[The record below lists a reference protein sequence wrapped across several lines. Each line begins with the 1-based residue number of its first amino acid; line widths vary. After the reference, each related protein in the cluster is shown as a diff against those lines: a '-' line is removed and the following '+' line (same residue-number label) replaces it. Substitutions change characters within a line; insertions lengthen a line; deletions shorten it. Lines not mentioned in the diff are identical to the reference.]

1 MWDEMLQ
8 TGLAGILFAQFLD
21 LFEGL
26 INIPRRR
33 IIARR
38 MNDMATVANPRS
50 SGLEVDARRIHDDRP
65 ISPGSIAIGVIIGRM
80 SEFFDFFVYG
90 IGSVLVFPKLIFP
103 FAPNAVAA
111 TLMSFAIFPL
121 AFIARPVGS
130 FIFMWIDRNYGRGT
144 KLTIALII
152 LGGSTASIA
161 FLPGYDTF
169 GYWAV
174 ALLALFRLG
183 QGFALGGAW
192 DGLASLLNLNA
203 PPNHRGWYAMIPQL
217 GAPIG
222 FALASVLFG
231 YLVSNLSEQDFLDWG
246 WRYPFFVAF
255 AINVV
260 ALFARLRIV
269 GSKEFGTAMEAQE
282 LEARP
287 IFEMLSKHARD
298 VVLGAFVPL
307 ASFAMFHLVTI
318 FPLSWVTLNGGQSP
332 AEFLFVQV
340 IGAAVGLVGIV
351 LSGVIADRIGRR
363 SQLMIGAIIIA
374 IFSFSAPFLLDA
386 GGKGQ
391 DAFIIIGFG
400 ILGLSFGQ
408 ASGVMSSRFEQYY
421 RYTGAALTS
430 DLAWLVGAA
439 FAPLVALGLATNFG
453 IIFIGGY
460 LISGAICT
468 LVVLGVSRALDQAR

>member
-1 MWDEMLQ
+1 MTTVVNPAS
-8 TGLAGILFAQFLD
+8 TG
-21 LFEGL
+21 
-26 INIPRRR
+26 P
-33 IIARR
+33 
-38 MNDMATVANPRS
+38 TS
-50 SGLEVDARRIHDDRP
+50 SGMEKDARRIHDDKP
-65 ISPGSIAIGVIIGRM
+65 ISPGSIALGVIIGRM

-90 IGSVLVFPKLIFP
+90 LGSVLVFPKLIFP
-103 FAPNAVAA
+103 FAPTPVAA

-121 AFIARPVGS
+121 AFMARPVGS
-130 FIFMWIDRNYGRGT
+130 FVFMWVDRNYGRGT
-144 KLTIALII
+144 KLTIALFL

-161 FLPGYDTF
+161 FLPGYDTI

-174 ALLALFRLG
+174 ALLALFRMG

-203 PPNHRGWYAMIPQL
+203 PPNRRGWYAMIPQL

-222 FALASVLFG
+222 FALASILFG
-231 YLVSNLSEQDFLDWG
+231 YFVANLSEADFISWG

-269 GSKEFGTAMEAQE
+269 ASKEFGSALEANE
-282 LEARP
+282 LQARP
-287 IFEMLSKHARD
+287 IFEMLSKHAHD

-318 FPLSWVTLNGGQSP
+318 FPLSWVTLYGGQSA

-340 IGAAVGLVGIV
+340 IGAAVGIVGII
-351 LSGVIADRIGRR
+351 LSGLIADRIGRR
-363 SQLMIGAIIIA
+363 SQLMIGAVIIA

-408 ASGVMSSRFEQYY
+408 ASGAVSSRFGQYY

-430 DLAWLVGAA
+430 DLAWLVGAG
-439 FAPLVALGLATNFG
+439 FAPLVALGLASSFG

-468 LVVLGVSRALDQAR
+468 IAALSLSRVLDQSGEPGGQR

>member
-1 MWDEMLQ
+1 MTQ
-8 TGLAGILFAQFLD
+8 
-21 LFEGL
+21 
-26 INIPRRR
+26 IPVEKFMSS
-33 IIARR
+33 AS
-38 MNDMATVANPRS
+38 NPTS
-50 SGLEVDARRIHDDRP
+50 SGLERDARRMHDDDKP
-65 ISPGSIAIGVIIGRM
+65 LSPGSVAIGVVIGRT

-90 IGSVLVFPKLIFP
+90 LGSILVFPKLIFP
-103 FAPNAVAA
+103 FASSPVAA
-111 TLMSFAIFPL
+111 TLMSFALFPL
-121 AFIARPVGS
+121 AFLSRPIGS
-130 FIFMWIDRNYGRGT
+130 FVFMWIDRNYGRGT
-144 KLTIALII
+144 KLTIALVI

-161 FLPGYDTF
+161 FLPGYETL

-192 DGLASLLNLNA
+192 DGLASLLNLSA
-203 PPNHRGWYAMIPQL
+203 PPNRRGWYAMIPQL

-222 FALASVLFG
+222 FALASILFG
-231 YLVSNLSEQDFLDWG
+231 YMVSSLSEADFLAWG

-269 GSKEFGTAMEAQE
+269 ASKEFGAAMEAQE
-282 LEARP
+282 LQARP
-287 IFEMLSKHARD
+287 IFEMLSKHSMD

-318 FPLSWVTLNGGQSP
+318 FPLSWITLFGGQS
-332 AEFLFVQV
+332 AAQFLWVQV
-340 IGAAVGLVGIV
+340 AGAAFGAVGIV
-351 LSGVIADRIGRR
+351 LSGFIADRIGRR
-363 SQLMIGAIIIA
+363 NELMLGAILIA
-374 IFSFSAPFLLDA
+374 IFSFSAPFLLDS

-391 DAFIIIGFG
+391 DAYILIGFF
-400 ILGLSFGQ
+400 ILGLTFGQ
-408 ASGVMSSRFEQYY
+408 SSGAVSSRFTQYY

-430 DLAWLVGAA
+430 DLAWLLGAG
-439 FAPLVALGLATNFG
+439 FAPLVALGLASSFG

-468 LVVLGVSRALDQAR
+468 IAALTLTRALDQQ

>member
-1 MWDEMLQ
+1 M
-8 TGLAGILFAQFLD
+8 T
-21 LFEGL
+21 
-26 INIPRRR
+26 
-33 IIARR
+33 
-38 MNDMATVANPRS
+38 TVANPASTGPTS
-50 SGLEVDARRIHDDRP
+50 SGLERDARRIHDDKP
-65 ISPGSIAIGVIIGRM
+65 ISPGSIALGVIIGRM

-90 IGSVLVFPKLIFP
+90 LGSVLVFPKLIFP
-103 FAPNAVAA
+103 FAPTPVAA
-111 TLMSFAIFPL
+111 TMMSFAIFPL
-121 AFIARPVGS
+121 AFMARPVGS
-130 FIFMWIDRNYGRGT
+130 FVFMWIDRNYGRGT
-144 KLTIALII
+144 KLTIALFL

-161 FLPGYDTF
+161 FLPGYDTI

-174 ALLALFRLG
+174 ALLALFRMG

-203 PPNHRGWYAMIPQL
+203 PPNRRGWYAMIPQL

-222 FALASVLFG
+222 FALASILFG
-231 YLVSNLSEQDFLDWG
+231 YFVANLSEADFIAWG

-269 GSKEFGTAMEAQE
+269 ASKEFGSALEANE
-282 LEARP
+282 LQARP
-287 IFEMLSKHARD
+287 IFEMLSKHAHD

-318 FPLSWVTLNGGQSP
+318 FPLSWVTLYGGQSA

-340 IGAAVGLVGIV
+340 LGAAVGIVGII
-351 LSGVIADRIGRR
+351 LSGLIADRIGRR
-363 SQLMIGAIIIA
+363 SQLMIGAVIIA

-408 ASGVMSSRFEQYY
+408 ASGAVSSRFGQYY

-430 DLAWLVGAA
+430 DLAWLVGAG
-439 FAPLVALGLATNFG
+439 FAPLVALGLASSFG

-468 LVVLGVSRALDQAR
+468 IAALSLSRVLDQSGEPGGQR

>member
-1 MWDEMLQ
+1 MSSASNPTS
-8 TGLAGILFAQFLD
+8 TGLERD
-21 LFEGL
+21 
-26 INIPRRR
+26 
-33 IIARR
+33 ARR
-38 MNDMATVANPRS
+38 M
-50 SGLEVDARRIHDDRP
+50 HDDDKP
-65 ISPGSIAIGVIIGRM
+65 LSPGSVAIGVVIGRT

-90 IGSVLVFPKLIFP
+90 LGSILVFPKLIFP
-103 FAPNAVAA
+103 FASSPVAA
-111 TLMSFAIFPL
+111 TLMSFALFPL
-121 AFIARPVGS
+121 AFLARPVGS
-130 FIFMWIDRNYGRGT
+130 FVFMWIDRNYGRGT
-144 KLTIALII
+144 KLTVALFL

-161 FLPGYDTF
+161 FLPGYDTI

-192 DGLASLLNLNA
+192 DGLASLLNLSA
-203 PPNHRGWYAMIPQL
+203 PPNRRGWYAMIPQL

-231 YLVSNLSEQDFLDWG
+231 YMVSSLSEADFLAWG

-269 GSKEFGTAMEAQE
+269 ASKEFGAAMEAQE
-282 LEARP
+282 LQARP
-287 IFEMLSKHARD
+287 IFEMLSKHSMD

-318 FPLSWVTLNGGQSP
+318 FPLSWITLFGGQS
-332 AEFLFVQV
+332 AAQFLWVQV
-340 IGAAVGLVGIV
+340 AGAALGAVGIV
-351 LSGVIADRIGRR
+351 LSGFIADRIGRR
-363 SQLMIGAIIIA
+363 NELMLGAILIA
-374 IFSFSAPFLLDA
+374 IFSFSAPFLLDS

-391 DAFIIIGFG
+391 DAYILIGFF
-400 ILGLSFGQ
+400 ILGLTFGQ
-408 ASGVMSSRFEQYY
+408 SSGAVSSRFTQYY

-430 DLAWLVGAA
+430 DLAWLFGAG
-439 FAPLVALGLATNFG
+439 FAPLVALGLASSFG

-468 LVVLGVSRALDQAR
+468 IAALTLTRALDQQ

>member
-1 MWDEMLQ
+1 MSS
-8 TGLAGILFAQFLD
+8 
-21 LFEGL
+21 
-26 INIPRRR
+26 
-33 IIARR
+33 
-38 MNDMATVANPRS
+38 ATQNPTS
-50 SGLEVDARRIHDDRP
+50 SGLERDARRMHHDDKP
-65 ISPGSIAIGVIIGRM
+65 LSPGSVAIGVVIGRT

-90 IGSVLVFPKLIFP
+90 LGSILVFPKLIFP
-103 FAPNAVAA
+103 FASSAVAA
-111 TLMSFAIFPL
+111 TLMSFALFPL
-121 AFIARPVGS
+121 AFLARPVGS
-130 FIFMWIDRNYGRGT
+130 FVFMWIDRNYGRGT
-144 KLTIALII
+144 KLTAALVI

-161 FLPGYDTF
+161 FLPGYDTI

-192 DGLASLLNLNA
+192 DGLASLLNLSA
-203 PPNHRGWYAMIPQL
+203 PENRRGWYAMIPQL
-217 GAPIG
+217 GAPFG

-231 YLVSNLSEQDFLDWG
+231 YFVTNLSEADFLAWG

-269 GSKEFGTAMEAQE
+269 ASKEFGAAMEAQE
-282 LEARP
+282 LQARP
-287 IFEMLSKHARD
+287 IFEMLSKHAVD

-318 FPLSWVTLNGGQSP
+318 FPLSWVTLTGGQS
-332 AEFLFVQV
+332 AAQFLWVQV
-340 IGAAVGLVGIV
+340 AGAAVGAVGIV
-351 LSGVIADRIGRR
+351 LSGIIADRIGRR
-363 SQLMIGAIIIA
+363 NQLMVGAILIA

-391 DAFIIIGFG
+391 DAYILIGFF
-400 ILGLSFGQ
+400 ILGLNFGQ
-408 ASGVMSSRFEQYY
+408 SSGAVSSRFTQQY

-430 DLAWLVGAA
+430 DLAWLLGAG
-439 FAPLVALGLATNFG
+439 FAPLVALGLASTFG
-453 IIFIGGY
+453 IVFIGGY

-468 LVVLGVSRALDQAR
+468 IAALTLTRAINP

>member
-1 MWDEMLQ
+1 M
-8 TGLAGILFAQFLD
+8 T
-21 LFEGL
+21 
-26 INIPRRR
+26 
-33 IIARR
+33 
-38 MNDMATVANPRS
+38 TVANPASTRPTS
-50 SGLEVDARRIHDDRP
+50 SGLERDARRIHDDKP
-65 ISPGSIAIGVIIGRM
+65 ISPGSIALGVIIGRM

-90 IGSVLVFPKLIFP
+90 LGSVLVFPKLIFP
-103 FAPNAVAA
+103 FAPTPVAA
-111 TLMSFAIFPL
+111 TMMSFAIFPL
-121 AFIARPVGS
+121 AFMARPVGS
-130 FIFMWIDRNYGRGT
+130 FVFMWIDRNYGRGT
-144 KLTIALII
+144 KLTIALFL

-161 FLPGYDTF
+161 FLPGYDTI

-174 ALLALFRLG
+174 ALLALFRMG

-203 PPNHRGWYAMIPQL
+203 PPNRRGWYAMIPQL

-222 FALASVLFG
+222 FALASILFG
-231 YLVSNLSEQDFLDWG
+231 YFVANLSEADFIAWG

-269 GSKEFGTAMEAQE
+269 ASKEFGSALEANE
-282 LEARP
+282 LQARP
-287 IFEMLSKHARD
+287 IFEMLSKHAHD

-318 FPLSWVTLNGGQSP
+318 FPLSWVTLYGGQSA

-340 IGAAVGLVGIV
+340 LGAAVGIVGII
-351 LSGVIADRIGRR
+351 LSGLIADRIGRR
-363 SQLMIGAIIIA
+363 SQLMIGAVIIA

-408 ASGVMSSRFEQYY
+408 ASGAVSSRFGQYY

-430 DLAWLVGAA
+430 DLAWLVGAG
-439 FAPLVALGLATNFG
+439 FAPLVALGLASSFG

-468 LVVLGVSRALDQAR
+468 IAALSLSRVLDQSGEPGGQR

>member
-1 MWDEMLQ
+1 M
-8 TGLAGILFAQFLD
+8 T
-21 LFEGL
+21 
-26 INIPRRR
+26 R
-33 IIARR
+33 IRAEEF
-38 MNDMATVANPRS
+38 MSSATNQPTS
-50 SGLEVDARRIHDDRP
+50 SGLERDARRMHADDKP
-65 ISPGSIAIGVIIGRM
+65 LSPGSVAIGVVIGRT

-90 IGSVLVFPKLIFP
+90 LGSVLVFPKLIFP
-103 FAPNAVAA
+103 FAGSAVTG
-111 TLMSFAIFPL
+111 TLMAFALFPL
-121 AFIARPVGS
+121 AFLSRPVGS
-130 FIFMWIDRNYGRGT
+130 FVFMWVDRNYGRGT
-144 KLTIALII
+144 KLTAALVI

-161 FLPGYDTF
+161 FLPGYDTI

-192 DGLASLLNLNA
+192 DGLASLLNLSA

-231 YLVSNLSEQDFLDWG
+231 YFVGNLSEADFLAWG

-269 GSKEFGTAMEAQE
+269 ASKEFGAAMEAQE
-282 LEARP
+282 LQARP
-287 IFEMLSKHARD
+287 VFEMLSRHGMD
-298 VVLGAFVPL
+298 VLLGAFVPL

-318 FPLSWVTLNGGQSP
+318 FPLSWVTLTGGQSA
-332 AEFLFVQV
+332 AEFLWVQV
-340 IGAAVGLVGIV
+340 AGAAVGAVGIV

-363 SQLMIGAIIIA
+363 NQLMAGAILIA

-391 DAFIIIGFG
+391 DAYILIGFF

-408 ASGVMSSRFEQYY
+408 SSGAVSSRFAQQY

-430 DLAWLVGAA
+430 DLAWLLGAG
-439 FAPLVALGLATNFG
+439 FAPLVALGLASSFG
-453 IIFIGGY
+453 IVFIGGY

-468 LVVLGVSRALDQAR
+468 IAALTLTRALDHH

>member
-1 MWDEMLQ
+1 MS
-8 TGLAGILFAQFLD
+8 
-21 LFEGL
+21 
-26 INIPRRR
+26 
-33 IIARR
+33 
-38 MNDMATVANPRS
+38 TVVNPTS
-50 SGLEVDARRIHDDRP
+50 SGLERDARRIHEDDRP
-65 ISPGSIAIGVIIGRM
+65 LSPGSVAIPVVIGRT

-90 IGSVLVFPKLIFP
+90 LGSILVFPKLIFS
-103 FAPNAVAA
+103 FAPSPVAA
-111 TLMSFAIFPL
+111 TLMSFAVFAL
-121 AFIARPVGS
+121 AFIARPIGT
-130 FIFMWIDRNYGRGT
+130 FAFMWIDRNYGRGT
-144 KLTIALII
+144 KLTVALVI

-161 FLPGYDTF
+161 FLPGYETI

-192 DGLASLLNLNA
+192 DGLASLLNLSA
-203 PPNHRGWYAMIPQL
+203 PANRRGWYAMIPQL

-222 FALASVLFG
+222 FALASVLFA
-231 YLVSNLSEQDFLDWG
+231 YFVTTLSEADFLSWG

-269 GSKEFGTAMEAQE
+269 ASKEFGAAMDAQE
-282 LEARP
+282 LQARP
-287 IFEMLSKHARD
+287 IFEMLSKHSTD

-318 FPLSWVTLNGGQSP
+318 FPLSWVILNGGQS
-332 AEFLFVQV
+332 AAQFLWVQV
-340 IGAAVGLVGIV
+340 GGAALGVVGIV
-351 LSGVIADRIGRR
+351 LSGLIADRTGRR
-363 SQLMIGAIIIA
+363 TQLMIGAVLIA
-374 IFSFSAPFLLDA
+374 IFSFSAPFLLDS

-391 DAFIIIGFG
+391 DAYILIGFF
-400 ILGLSFGQ
+400 ILGLNFGQ
-408 ASGVMSSRFEQYY
+408 SSGAVSSRFGKGY

-439 FAPLVALGLATNFG
+439 FAPLVAFGLATSFG

-468 LVVLGVSRALDQAR
+468 LAAISLSRVLDQN

>member
-1 MWDEMLQ
+1 MTTVVNPTS
-8 TGLAGILFAQFLD
+8 TG
-21 LFEGL
+21 
-26 INIPRRR
+26 P
-33 IIARR
+33 
-38 MNDMATVANPRS
+38 TS
-50 SGLEVDARRIHDDRP
+50 SGLERDARRIHDDKP
-65 ISPGSIAIGVIIGRM
+65 ISPGSIALGVIIGRM

-90 IGSVLVFPKLIFP
+90 LGSVLVFPKLIFP
-103 FAPNAVAA
+103 FAPTPVAA

-121 AFIARPVGS
+121 AFMARPVGS
-130 FIFMWIDRNYGRGT
+130 FVFMWIDRNYGRGT
-144 KLTIALII
+144 KLTIALFL

-161 FLPGYDTF
+161 FLPGYDTI

-174 ALLALFRLG
+174 ALLALFRMG

-203 PPNHRGWYAMIPQL
+203 PPNRRGWYAMIPQL

-222 FALASVLFG
+222 FALASILFG
-231 YLVSNLSEQDFLDWG
+231 YFVANLSEEDFISWG

-269 GSKEFGTAMEAQE
+269 ASKEFGSALEANE
-282 LEARP
+282 LQARP
-287 IFEMLSKHARD
+287 IFEMLSKHSHD
-298 VVLGAFVPL
+298 VVLGAFAPL

-318 FPLSWVTLNGGQSP
+318 FPLSWVTLYGGQSA

-340 IGAAVGLVGIV
+340 IGAAVGVVGII
-351 LSGVIADRIGRR
+351 LSGLIADRIGRR
-363 SQLMIGAIIIA
+363 NQLMIGAVIIA

-408 ASGVMSSRFEQYY
+408 ASGVVSSRFGQSY

-430 DLAWLVGAA
+430 DLAWLVGAG
-439 FAPLVALGLATNFG
+439 FAPLVALGLASSFG

-468 LVVLGVSRALDQAR
+468 IAALSLSRVLDQSGEPGGQR

>member
-1 MWDEMLQ
+1 M
-8 TGLAGILFAQFLD
+8 T
-21 LFEGL
+21 
-26 INIPRRR
+26 
-33 IIARR
+33 
-38 MNDMATVANPRS
+38 TVVNPASNGPTS
-50 SGLEVDARRIHDDRP
+50 SGLERDARRIHDDKP
-65 ISPGSIAIGVIIGRM
+65 ISPGSIALGVIIGRM

-90 IGSVLVFPKLIFP
+90 LGSVLVFPKLIFP
-103 FAPNAVAA
+103 FAPTPVAA

-121 AFIARPVGS
+121 AFMARPVGS
-130 FIFMWIDRNYGRGT
+130 FVFMWIDRNYGRGT
-144 KLTIALII
+144 KLTIALFL

-161 FLPGYDTF
+161 FLPGYDTI

-174 ALLALFRLG
+174 ALLALFRMG

-203 PPNHRGWYAMIPQL
+203 PPNRRGWYAMIPQL

-222 FALASVLFG
+222 FALASILFG
-231 YLVSNLSEQDFLDWG
+231 YFVANLSEADFISWG

-269 GSKEFGTAMEAQE
+269 ASKEFGSALEANE
-282 LEARP
+282 LQARP
-287 IFEMLSKHARD
+287 IFEMLSKHAHD

-318 FPLSWVTLNGGQSP
+318 FPLSWVTLYGGQSA

-340 IGAAVGLVGIV
+340 IGAAVGVIGII
-351 LSGVIADRIGRR
+351 LSGLIADRIGRR
-363 SQLMIGAIIIA
+363 SQLMIGAVIIA

-408 ASGVMSSRFEQYY
+408 ASGAVSSRFGQYY

-430 DLAWLVGAA
+430 DLAWLIGAG
-439 FAPLVALGLATNFG
+439 FAPLVALGLASSFG

-468 LVVLGVSRALDQAR
+468 IAALSLSRVLDQSSEPGQGR

>member
-1 MWDEMLQ
+1 MSS
-8 TGLAGILFAQFLD
+8 AS
-21 LFEGL
+21 
-26 INIPRRR
+26 
-33 IIARR
+33 
-38 MNDMATVANPRS
+38 NPTS
-50 SGLEVDARRIHDDRP
+50 SGLERDARRMHDDDKP
-65 ISPGSIAIGVIIGRM
+65 LSPGSVAIGVVIGRT

-90 IGSVLVFPKLIFP
+90 LGSILVFPKLIFP
-103 FAPNAVAA
+103 FASSPVAA
-111 TLMSFAIFPL
+111 TLMSFALFPL
-121 AFIARPVGS
+121 AFLARPVGS
-130 FIFMWIDRNYGRGT
+130 FVFMWIDRNYGRGT
-144 KLTIALII
+144 KLTVALFL

-161 FLPGYDTF
+161 FLPGYDTI

-192 DGLASLLNLNA
+192 DGLASLLNLSA
-203 PPNHRGWYAMIPQL
+203 PPNRRGWYAMIPQL

-231 YLVSNLSEQDFLDWG
+231 YMVSSLSEADFLAWG

-269 GSKEFGTAMEAQE
+269 ASKEFGAAMEAQE
-282 LEARP
+282 LQARP
-287 IFEMLSKHARD
+287 IFEMLSKHSMD

-318 FPLSWVTLNGGQSP
+318 FPLSWITLFGGQS
-332 AEFLFVQV
+332 AAQFLWVQV
-340 IGAAVGLVGIV
+340 AGAALGAVGIV
-351 LSGVIADRIGRR
+351 LSGFIADRIGRR
-363 SQLMIGAIIIA
+363 NELMLGAILIA
-374 IFSFSAPFLLDA
+374 IFSFSAPFLLDS

-391 DAFIIIGFG
+391 DAYILIGFF
-400 ILGLSFGQ
+400 ILGLTFGQ
-408 ASGVMSSRFEQYY
+408 SSGAVSSRFTQYY

-430 DLAWLVGAA
+430 DLAWLFGAG
-439 FAPLVALGLATNFG
+439 FAPLVALGLASSFG

-468 LVVLGVSRALDQAR
+468 IAALTLTRALDQQ

>member
-1 MWDEMLQ
+1 MSS
-8 TGLAGILFAQFLD
+8 A
-21 LFEGL
+21 
-26 INIPRRR
+26 INPTSSGMERD
-33 IIARR
+33 ARR
-38 MNDMATVANPRS
+38 MH
-50 SGLEVDARRIHDDRP
+50 EDDKP
-65 ISPGSIAIGVIIGRM
+65 LSPGSVAIGVVIGRT

-90 IGSVLVFPKLIFP
+90 LGSILVFPKLIFP
-103 FAPNAVAA
+103 FAPNPVVA
-111 TLMSFAIFPL
+111 TLMSFALFPL
-121 AFIARPVGS
+121 AFLARPVGS
-130 FIFMWIDRNYGRGT
+130 FVFMWIDRNYGRGT
-144 KLTIALII
+144 KLTTALVI

-161 FLPGYDTF
+161 FLPGYDTI

-192 DGLASLLNLNA
+192 DGLASLLNLSA
-203 PPNHRGWYAMIPQL
+203 PESRRGWYAMIPQL

-231 YLVSNLSEQDFLDWG
+231 YFVSTLSQEDFISWG

-269 GSKEFGTAMEAQE
+269 ASKEFGAAMEAQE
-282 LEARP
+282 LQARP
-287 IFEMLSKHARD
+287 VFEMLSKHSTD

-318 FPLSWVTLNGGQSP
+318 FPLSWVTLTGGQS
-332 AEFLFVQV
+332 AAQFLWVQV
-340 IGAAVGLVGIV
+340 AGAALGAVGIV
-351 LSGVIADRIGRR
+351 LSGLLADRIGRR
-363 SQLMIGAIIIA
+363 NQLMAGAILIA

-391 DAFIIIGFG
+391 DAFILIGFF

-408 ASGVMSSRFEQYY
+408 SSGAVSSRFSQPY

-430 DLAWLVGAA
+430 DLAWLVGAG
-439 FAPLVALGLATNFG
+439 FAPLVALGLASSFG

-468 LVVLGVSRALDQAR
+468 IAALTLTRALDRN

>member
-1 MWDEMLQ
+1 MSS
-8 TGLAGILFAQFLD
+8 
-21 LFEGL
+21 
-26 INIPRRR
+26 
-33 IIARR
+33 
-38 MNDMATVANPRS
+38 VANPSS
-50 SGLEVDARRIHDDRP
+50 SGLERDARRMHADDKP
-65 ISPGSIAIGVIIGRM
+65 LSPGSVAIGVVIGRT

-90 IGSVLVFPKLIFP
+90 LGSILVFPKLIFL
-103 FAPNAVAA
+103 FAGSAVAA
-111 TLMSFAIFPL
+111 TLMSFALFPL
-121 AFIARPVGS
+121 AFLARPVGS
-130 FIFMWIDRNYGRGT
+130 FVFMWIDRNYGRGT
-144 KLTIALII
+144 KLTVALVI

-161 FLPGYDTF
+161 FLPGYETI

-192 DGLASLLNLNA
+192 DGLASLLSLSA
-203 PPNHRGWYAMIPQL
+203 PENRRGWYAMIPQL

-222 FALASVLFG
+222 FALASVLFA
-231 YLVSNLSEQDFLDWG
+231 YFVTSLSEADFLAWG

-269 GSKEFGTAMEAQE
+269 ASKEFGAAMEAQE
-282 LEARP
+282 LQARP
-287 IFEMLSKHARD
+287 VFEMLSKHAMD

-318 FPLSWVTLNGGQSP
+318 FPLSWITLTGGQSVQ
-332 AEFLFVQV
+332 EFLWVQV
-340 IGAAVGLVGIV
+340 AGAAVGAVGIV

-363 SQLMIGAIIIA
+363 NQLMAGAILIA

-391 DAFIIIGFG
+391 DAYILIGFF
-400 ILGLSFGQ
+400 ILGLTFGQ
-408 ASGVMSSRFEQYY
+408 SSGAVSSRFTQHY

-430 DLAWLVGAA
+430 DLAWLVGAG
-439 FAPLVALGLATNFG
+439 FAPLVALGLATSFG
-453 IIFIGGY
+453 IVFIGGY

-468 LVVLGVSRALDQAR
+468 IAALTLTRVLDQH

>member
-1 MWDEMLQ
+1 
-8 TGLAGILFAQFLD
+8 
-21 LFEGL
+21 
-26 INIPRRR
+26 
-33 IIARR
+33 
-38 MNDMATVANPRS
+38 MNTVVNPTS
-50 SGLEVDARRIHDDRP
+50 SGMERDARRIHDDKP
-65 ISPGSIAIGVIIGRM
+65 ISAGSIAIGVIIGRM

-90 IGSVLVFPKLIFP
+90 LGSVLVFPKLIFP
-103 FAPNAVAA
+103 FAPDPVTA

-121 AFIARPVGS
+121 AFMARPVGS
-130 FIFMWIDRNYGRGT
+130 FVFMWIDRNYGRGT
-144 KLTIALII
+144 KLTIALFI

-161 FLPGYDTF
+161 FLPGYETI

-222 FALASVLFG
+222 FALASILFG
-231 YLVSNLSEQDFLDWG
+231 YFVANLSEADFLAWG

-269 GSKEFGTAMEAQE
+269 ASKEFGSA
-282 LEARP
+282 LEANELQPRP
-287 IFEMLSKHARD
+287 VFEMLGKHAHD

-318 FPLSWVTLNGGQSP
+318 FPLSWVTLYGGQSA
-332 AEFLFVQV
+332 AEFLWVQV
-340 IGAAVGLVGIV
+340 AGAAVGIIGIV
-351 LSGVIADRIGRR
+351 LSGVLADRIGRR
-363 SQLMIGAIIIA
+363 GQLMAGAVIIA

-408 ASGVMSSRFEQYY
+408 ASGAVSSRFGQYY

-430 DLAWLVGAA
+430 DLAWLVGAG
-439 FAPLVALGLATNFG
+439 FAPLVALGLASNFG

-468 LVVLGVSRALDQAR
+468 IAALSLSKVLDQSGEPGRS

>member
-1 MWDEMLQ
+1 MS
-8 TGLAGILFAQFLD
+8 
-21 LFEGL
+21 
-26 INIPRRR
+26 
-33 IIARR
+33 
-38 MNDMATVANPRS
+38 TVVNPTS
-50 SGLEVDARRIHDDRP
+50 SGLERDARRMHEDGGP
-65 ISPGSIAIGVIIGRM
+65 LSPGSVAIPVIIGRT

-90 IGSVLVFPKLIFP
+90 LGSILVFPKLIFS
-103 FAPNAVAA
+103 FAPTPVAA
-111 TLMSFAIFPL
+111 TLMSFAVFAL
-121 AFIARPVGS
+121 AFLARPVGS
-130 FIFMWIDRNYGRGT
+130 FAFMWIDRNYGRGT
-144 KLTIALII
+144 KLTVALVI

-161 FLPGYDTF
+161 FLPGYETI

-192 DGLASLLNLNA
+192 DGLASLLNLSA
-203 PPNHRGWYAMIPQL
+203 PANRRGWYAMIPQL

-222 FALASVLFG
+222 FALASVLFA
-231 YLVSNLSEQDFLDWG
+231 YFVTNLSEEDFLSWG

-269 GSKEFGTAMEAQE
+269 ASKEFGVAMEAQE
-282 LEARP
+282 LQARP
-287 IFEMLSKHARD
+287 IFEMLSKHSTD

-307 ASFAMFHLVTI
+307 ASFALFHLVTI
-318 FPLSWVTLNGGQSP
+318 FPLSWVILNGGQSA
-332 AEFLFVQV
+332 AEFLWVQV
-340 IGAAVGLVGIV
+340 IGAAIGAVGIV
-351 LSGVIADRIGRR
+351 LSGLMADRTGRR
-363 SQLMIGAIIIA
+363 TQLMIGAILIA

-391 DAFIIIGFG
+391 DAYILIGFF
-400 ILGLSFGQ
+400 ILGLTFGQ
-408 ASGVMSSRFEQYY
+408 SSGAVSSRFAKPY

-439 FAPLVALGLATNFG
+439 FAPLVAFGLATSFG

-468 LVVLGVSRALDQAR
+468 LAAITLSRVLDQN

>member
-1 MWDEMLQ
+1 MSS
-8 TGLAGILFAQFLD
+8 
-21 LFEGL
+21 
-26 INIPRRR
+26 
-33 IIARR
+33 
-38 MNDMATVANPRS
+38 ATQHPTS
-50 SGLEVDARRIHDDRP
+50 SGLERDARRMHHDDKP
-65 ISPGSIAIGVIIGRM
+65 LSPGSVAIGVVIGRT

-90 IGSVLVFPKLIFP
+90 LGSVLVFPRLIFP
-103 FAPNAVAA
+103 FASSPVAA

-121 AFIARPVGS
+121 AFLARPVGS
-130 FIFMWIDRNYGRGT
+130 FVFMWIDRNYGRGT
-144 KLTIALII
+144 KLTIALFL

-161 FLPGYDTF
+161 FLPGFDTI

-192 DGLASLLNLNA
+192 DGLAPLLNINA
-203 PPNHRGWYAMIPQL
+203 PANQRGWYAMIPQL

-222 FALASVLFG
+222 FALASILFG
-231 YLVSNLSEQDFLDWG
+231 YFVANLSDEDFLSWG

-269 GSKEFGTAMEAQE
+269 ASKEFGEAMEAQE

-287 IFEMLSKHARD
+287 IFEMLSKHAHD
-298 VVLGAFVPL
+298 VVLGAFAPL

-318 FPLSWVTLNGGQSP
+318 FPLSWVTLHGGQT
-332 AEFLFVQV
+332 AAQFLWVQV
-340 IGAAVGLVGIV
+340 AGAAVGFVAII
-351 LSGVIADRIGRR
+351 LSGLLADKIGRR
-363 SQLMIGAIIIA
+363 RQLMIGAIIIA
-374 IFSFSAPFLLDA
+374 IFSFTAPFLLDA
-386 GGKGQ
+386 GRTGQ
-391 DAFIIIGFG
+391 NAFILIGFG

-408 ASGVMSSRFEQYY
+408 ASGSVSSRFGQYY

-439 FAPLVALGLATNFG
+439 FAPLVAVGLASNFG

-460 LISGAICT
+460 LISAAICT
-468 LVVLGVSRALDQAR
+468 LIALRVNRALNQKDME

>member
-1 MWDEMLQ
+1 MD
-8 TGLAGILFAQFLD
+8 
-21 LFEGL
+21 
-26 INIPRRR
+26 
-33 IIARR
+33 
-38 MNDMATVANPRS
+38 TVVNPTS
-50 SGLEVDARRIHDDRP
+50 SGMERDARRIHDDKP
-65 ISPGSIAIGVIIGRM
+65 ISAGSIAIGVIIGRM

-90 IGSVLVFPKLIFP
+90 LGSVLVFPKLIFP
-103 FAPNAVAA
+103 FAPDPVTA

-121 AFIARPVGS
+121 AFMARPVGS
-130 FIFMWIDRNYGRGT
+130 FVFMWIDRNYGRGT
-144 KLTIALII
+144 KLTIALFI

-161 FLPGYDTF
+161 FLPGYETI

-222 FALASVLFG
+222 FALASILFG
-231 YLVSNLSEQDFLDWG
+231 YFVANLSEADFLAWG

-269 GSKEFGTAMEAQE
+269 ASKEFGSA
-282 LEARP
+282 LEANELQPRP
-287 IFEMLSKHARD
+287 VFEMLGKHAHD

-318 FPLSWVTLNGGQSP
+318 FPLSWVTLYGGQSA
-332 AEFLFVQV
+332 AEFLWVQV
-340 IGAAVGLVGIV
+340 AGAAVGIIGIV
-351 LSGVIADRIGRR
+351 LSGVLADRIGRR
-363 SQLMIGAIIIA
+363 GQLMAGAVIIA

-408 ASGVMSSRFEQYY
+408 ASGAVSSRFSQYY

-430 DLAWLVGAA
+430 DLAWLVGAG
-439 FAPLVALGLATNFG
+439 FAPLVALGLASNFG

-468 LVVLGVSRALDQAR
+468 IAALSLSRVLDQSGEPGRS

>member
-1 MWDEMLQ
+1 MSS
-8 TGLAGILFAQFLD
+8 A
-21 LFEGL
+21 
-26 INIPRRR
+26 
-33 IIARR
+33 
-38 MNDMATVANPRS
+38 VNPTS
-50 SGLEVDARRIHDDRP
+50 SGLERDARRMHEDDKP
-65 ISPGSIAIGVIIGRM
+65 LSPGSVAIGVVIGRT

-90 IGSVLVFPKLIFP
+90 LGSILVFPKLIFP
-103 FAPNAVAA
+103 FAPNPVVA
-111 TLMSFAIFPL
+111 TLMSFALFPL
-121 AFIARPVGS
+121 AFLARPVGS
-130 FIFMWIDRNYGRGT
+130 FVFMWIDRNYGRGT
-144 KLTIALII
+144 KLTTALVI

-161 FLPGYDTF
+161 FLPGYDTI

-192 DGLASLLNLNA
+192 DGLASLLNLSA
-203 PPNHRGWYAMIPQL
+203 PENRRGWYAMIPQL

-231 YLVSNLSEQDFLDWG
+231 YFVSTLSQEDFISWG

-269 GSKEFGTAMEAQE
+269 ASKEFGAAMEAQE
-282 LEARP
+282 LQARP
-287 IFEMLSKHARD
+287 VFEMLSKHSTD

-318 FPLSWVTLNGGQSP
+318 FPLSWVTLTGGQS
-332 AEFLFVQV
+332 AAQFLWVQV
-340 IGAAVGLVGIV
+340 AGAALGAVGIV
-351 LSGVIADRIGRR
+351 LSGVLADRIGRR
-363 SQLMIGAIIIA
+363 NQLMAGAILIA

-391 DAFIIIGFG
+391 DAFILIGFF

-408 ASGVMSSRFEQYY
+408 SSGAVSSRFSQPY

-430 DLAWLVGAA
+430 DLAWLVGAG
-439 FAPLVALGLATNFG
+439 FAPLVALGLASSFG

-468 LVVLGVSRALDQAR
+468 IAALTLTRALDRT

>member
-1 MWDEMLQ
+1 
-8 TGLAGILFAQFLD
+8 
-21 LFEGL
+21 
-26 INIPRRR
+26 
-33 IIARR
+33 
-38 MNDMATVANPRS
+38 MNTVVNPTS
-50 SGLEVDARRIHDDRP
+50 SGMERDARRIHDDKP
-65 ISPGSIAIGVIIGRM
+65 ISPGSIAIGVVIGRM

-90 IGSVLVFPKLIFP
+90 LGSVLVFPKLIFP
-103 FAPNAVAA
+103 FAPDPVTA

-121 AFIARPVGS
+121 AFMARPVGS
-130 FIFMWIDRNYGRGT
+130 FVFMWVDRNYGRGT
-144 KLTIALII
+144 KLTVALFI

-161 FLPGYDTF
+161 FLPGYETI

-222 FALASVLFG
+222 FALASILFG
-231 YLVSNLSEQDFLDWG
+231 YFVANLSEADFLAWG

-269 GSKEFGTAMEAQE
+269 ASKEFGSA
-282 LEARP
+282 LEANELQPRP
-287 IFEMLSKHARD
+287 VFEMLRKHGHD

-318 FPLSWVTLNGGQSP
+318 FPLSWVTLYGGQSA
-332 AEFLFVQV
+332 AEFLWVQV
-340 IGAAVGLVGIV
+340 AGAAVGIIGII
-351 LSGVIADRIGRR
+351 LSGMLADRIGRR
-363 SQLMIGAIIIA
+363 SQLMVGAVIIA

-408 ASGVMSSRFEQYY
+408 ASGAVSSRFSQYY

-430 DLAWLVGAA
+430 DLAWLVGAG
-439 FAPLVALGLATNFG
+439 FAPLVALGLASNFG

-468 LVVLGVSRALDQAR
+468 LIALSVSRVLDQSNEPGPGR